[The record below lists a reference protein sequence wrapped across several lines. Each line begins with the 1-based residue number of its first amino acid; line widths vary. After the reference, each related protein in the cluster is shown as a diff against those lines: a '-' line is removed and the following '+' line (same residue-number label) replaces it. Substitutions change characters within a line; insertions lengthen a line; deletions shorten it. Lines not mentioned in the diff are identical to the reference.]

1 MARVA
6 VIGPAGSGK
15 SFLINQLLGREAVKH
30 EVSGY
35 PVTMEISSGHH
46 FVDESGQSIEL
57 VDTPGLCG
65 NPGTLW
71 TMWTSQDYVR
81 KRIERD
87 LTNRFDSLHMV
98 VVVIARKR
106 FEPTESSQIRSMLK
120 FFNHKENPAKFL
132 FLVNDRRD
140 KTGDQET
147 KEDDLRT
154 CLRLL
159 KVNNVNIVRPGGDV
173 VNETFKSLAM
183 TVSNMECHQ
192 FKGEV
197 AQIKLI
203 LSSATTGKKNI
214 LSPKVLASPYKL
226 LFWTAGAAA
235 AAVFAFF
242 LIKHFWSKSTPID
255 PKDMVEV
262 IIDQAATNEVTADSL
277 MTSDSSINK
286 EMMCPKIEEMVCL
299 ESDYNNETIFDSE
312 VSPEIPEA
320 LPTSEID
327 EEMMCPKIDP
337 EICLKSDFNNETIL
351 ISEVTPMREKSLLVH
366 VIDFFYDLF
375 SFE

>member
-71 TMWTSQDYVR
+71 TMWTPQDNVR

-106 FEPTESSQIRSMLK
+106 FEPTESSQIRAMLK

-132 FLVNDRRD
+132 FVMNDRRD
-140 KTGDQET
+140 KSGNRDA

-154 CLRLL
+154 CLSLL
-159 KVNNVNIVRPGGDV
+159 EVDNVAIVQPGDYLVNG
-173 VNETFKSLAM
+173 TFDSLAM
-183 TVSNMECHQ
+183 TLSNVDCEQ
-192 FKGEV
+192 FNREV
-197 AQIKLI
+197 NQIRHIIRSATLEMKNLLPPKRTNNRTRKLI
-203 LSSATTGKKNI
+203 LG
-214 LSPKVLASPYKL
+214 L
-226 LFWTAGAAA
+226 AGAAA
-235 AAVFAFF
+235 AVLFAYF
-242 LIKHFWSKSTPID
+242 LIK
-255 PKDMVEV
+255 V
-262 IIDQAATNEVTADSL
+262 
-277 MTSDSSINK
+277 
-286 EMMCPKIEEMVCL
+286 
-299 ESDYNNETIFDSE
+299 
-312 VSPEIPEA
+312 
-320 LPTSEID
+320 
-327 EEMMCPKIDP
+327 
-337 EICLKSDFNNETIL
+337 
-351 ISEVTPMREKSLLVH
+351 
-366 VIDFFYDLF
+366 F
-375 SFE
+375 SQ